1 MTISH
6 APDQPQVT
14 DFEATI
20 ERVEGQQVVLS
31 ETYFYP
37 KAGGQPADRGNLAD
51 TAVIDVQE
59 RDGEV
64 VHTLEETTDY
74 ETGDRVACE
83 IDSQHRRY
91 CRRAHSAS
99 HVLYGAG
106 RQIFDELGYG
116 GFDIGEEKIRVDL
129 ETSQTPAD
137 DELIELERLANRAV
151 WASKPVSWEEIPV
164 ENARADSTIAFNVKT
179 EEGVMAESDTVRI
192 VTIEDW
198 DRAACGGTHVGNTT
212 DIGPIELLQRSNPG
226 QGLTRF
232 EFAVGHTAIERR
244 ATIHHAALDAAAAA
258 DSTVAELPDAIG
270 RLSSDREKLQTEV
283 SHLQSQLVEYRL
295 DGLDRVTRDGHVW
308 AVGQVDEMGPNE
320 VTDALKEYVGQ
331 EGLQVA
337 AVAGGDDAPFVA
349 IASTGAVDAGDV
361 VDQITD
367 QFGGGG
373 GGSPTFAQGGGLNA
387 SPAAVVTSLR
397 PADSD

>member
-1 MTISH
+1 MTVSR
-6 APDQPQVT
+6 APDEPRVT

-20 ERVEGQQVVLS
+20 ERAEGQRVVLL

-37 KAGGQPADRGNLAD
+37 EAGGQPADRGQLAGVPV
-51 TAVIDVQE
+51 TDVQE

-64 VHTLEETTDY
+64 VHTLREPIDH
-74 ETGDRVACE
+74 ETGDQVAGK

-116 GFDIGEEKIRVDL
+116 GFDISDEKIRVDL

-151 WASKPVSWEEIPV
+151 WASKPVSWEEVPV
-164 ENARADSTIAFNVKT
+164 EEARADATVAFNVKT
-179 EEGVMAESDTVRI
+179 EEGVMAESDSVRI

-198 DRAACGGTHVGNTT
+198 DRAACGGTHVANTA

-232 EFAVGHTAIERR
+232 EFAVGHTAIDRR
-244 ATIHHAALDAAAAA
+244 ATIHHAVLDAAAAA

-283 SHLQSQLVEYRL
+283 SRLQSQLIEYHL
-295 DGLDRVTRDGHVW
+295 DGLERITRDGHVW
-308 AVGQVDEMGPNE
+308 AVGQLDEMGPND
-320 VTDALKEYVGQ
+320 VTDALKQYVGDD
-331 EGLQVA
+331 GPQVA

-349 IASTGAVDAGDV
+349 IASTGAVDADGV
-361 VDQITD
+361 VNQITD

-373 GGSPTFAQGGGLNA
+373 GGSPTFAQGGGLDAN
-387 SPAAVVTSLR
+387 PAAVVASLR
-397 PADSD
+397 STDSE